1 MSFAAPQTLRPLNA
15 PNAETVRAAFA
26 RVEVFDDPARALD
39 AWRALPPETCG
50 SFYQSETFLL
60 AWLAVFA
67 AREQAKPFFILAR
80 DEAGAPLALLPLGLF
95 RLGPL
100 RVAQFLGAKHSNYNL
115 GLFRPDRAFS
125 AQDLRALL
133 SAAARAVPR
142 GPHLYRF
149 LNLPLTWRG
158 SANALTLLPHRAAA
172 SRAHATTLG
181 GDGDAFLAA
190 RLSADARKRLR
201 QKEKRLAAMGAL
213 RAFRAANAD
222 EADKIL
228 DAYFAHKDGRA
239 VHPVAPA
246 DIAATRAF
254 YRSLALGAGAA
265 PPIELHALALDG
277 KIIAVLGA
285 GRNGGRLQGMFISYD
300 PDPDIARSSPGEL
313 LLCAVLRDACARN
326 LSSFDLGVGD
336 ARYKTTF
343 CDESERLVEALYAPT
358 WAGRLAAP
366 FFALASAAKAE
377 IKHNPR
383 LFALARRA
391 RGL

>member
-1 MSFAAPQTLRPLNA
+1 MRRHWAGT
-15 PNAETVRAAFA
+15 A
-26 RVEVFDDPARALD
+26 R
-39 AWRALPPETCG
+39 
-50 SFYQSETFLL
+50 
-60 AWLAVFA
+60 
-67 AREQAKPFFILAR
+67 
-80 DEAGAPLALLPLGLF
+80 LF
-95 RLGPL
+95 
-100 RVAQFLGAKHSNYNL
+100 S
-115 GLFRPDRAFS
+115 
-125 AQDLRALL
+125 
-133 SAAARAVPR
+133 PR
-142 GPHLYRF
+142 GFP
-149 LNLPLTWRG
+149 PM
-158 SANALTLLPHRAAA
+158 RARNCARRKSA
-172 SRAHATTLG
+172 SRRW
-181 GDGDAFLAA
+181 A
-190 RLSADARKRLR
+190 RCAPSAPRTRTR
-201 QKEKRLAAMGAL
+201 RTQ
-213 RAFRAANAD
+213 
-222 EADKIL
+222 IL

-366 FFALASAAKAE
+366 FFALASTAKAA